1 MYLLLLAIA
10 PGIAISFYIY
20 LKDKFNREPTKYLIV
35 CFLFGILCAIPAVLV
50 EEAGTYLS
58 EQYLQSIIP
67 VAAYIIL
74 QAFVVVA
81 FTEEYCKFFVLKRY
95 AFTKPEFDEP
105 FDGIIYSVMISMGF
119 ATIENIGYVFQNGI
133 GTGIIRMIVSVPAHA
148 SFAVLMGY
156 YAGLAK
162 FNIEKRKQLFLKG
175 LLLATLFHGLF
186 DGFLFL
192 SEEKTITENVSSGLL
207 ILGGLVSWYLAI
219 RLSLKSIRI
228 HRNLSEQT
236 HKANNQFQPFDH

>member
-20 LKDKFNREPTKYLIV
+20 LKDKFNREPAKYLIV
-35 CFLFGILCAIPAVLV
+35 CFLFGILCAIPAVII
-50 EEAGTYLS
+50 EELGTSFS
-58 EQYLQSIIP
+58 EQYLQGTMP
-67 VAAYIIL
+67 VAAYVML

-81 FTEEYCKFFVLKRY
+81 FTEEGCKFFVLKKY
-95 AFTKPEFDEP
+95 AFPKPQFDEP

-119 ATIENIGYVFQNGI
+119 ATIENIGYVLQNGV
-133 GTGIIRMIVSVPAHA
+133 GTGVIRMLISVPAHA
-148 SFAVLMGY
+148 SFAVIMGY

-162 FNIEKRKQLFLKG
+162 FNIEKRSQLFLKG

-192 SEEKTITENVSSGLL
+192 SEDKTVTQNISAILL
-207 ILGGLVSWYLAI
+207 IHGGLVSWYLAI
-219 RLSLKSIRI
+219 RLSIKSIRI
-228 HRNLSEQT
+228 HSNLSEQT
-236 HKANNQFQPFDH
+236 HKANNQFQSFDN